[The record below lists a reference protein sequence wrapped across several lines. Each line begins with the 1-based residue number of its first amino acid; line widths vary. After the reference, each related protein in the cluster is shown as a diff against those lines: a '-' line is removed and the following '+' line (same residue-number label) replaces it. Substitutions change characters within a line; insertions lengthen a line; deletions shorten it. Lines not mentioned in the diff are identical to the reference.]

1 VTDRASRKKQIT
13 ARRRGQILK
22 AATEVFIRKGF
33 AAATVPEIAR
43 LAGVAT
49 GTIYLYYPSK
59 RALLIAAIKNLI
71 ITTPLLNLI
80 DKIPKENIKV
90 VFGQIMQ
97 NRFDLIQ
104 NEEISRMPA
113 LMGEV
118 LRDPELKALWIRE
131 FLQPLLT
138 QMEGIYRA
146 MQPPD
151 EPYRVEPA
159 VAVRAVGGLFFGFLM
174 IKLMEGDSG
183 PLNLLPQAKVAEDMA
198 NFILHGLTGDENIN
212 FEQEGR

>member
-1 VTDRASRKKQIT
+1 MTDKASRKKQIT

-80 DKIPKENIKV
+80 DKIPKENIAV
-90 VFGQIMQ
+90 VSGQIMQ

-104 NEEISRMPA
+104 SEEIYRMPA

-174 IKLMEGDSG
+174 IKLLEGDSG
-183 PLNLLPQAKVAEDMA
+183 PLDLLPQAKVTEDMV
-198 NFILHGLTGDENIN
+198 NFILYGLTGGENVN
-212 FEQEGR
+212 FKQEGR